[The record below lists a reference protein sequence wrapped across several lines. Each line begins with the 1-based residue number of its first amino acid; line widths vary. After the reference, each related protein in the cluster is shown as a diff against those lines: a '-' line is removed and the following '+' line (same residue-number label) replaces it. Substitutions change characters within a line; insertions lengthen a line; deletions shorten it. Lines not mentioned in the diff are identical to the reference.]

1 MPSAPTLA
9 AFAGASLMLILLPG
23 PAMLFLVARGVAG
36 GRRVGVMSALGV
48 DSATATFVV
57 ATALG
62 LTAVLATSALAL
74 SVVRFVGAG
83 YLVWLGIGVL
93 RRRNG
98 DVAPAA
104 ALPSASAPTRQSDWT
119 SWRQGYVVGIANP
132 KVALFFL
139 AFFPQFLDPA
149 RGSMTVQILVL
160 GAVFVGIGT
169 FFDTSYGAL
178 AGTLSA
184 RMARRR
190 AERTGSARRSARGR
204 IAIGLTYIGLGGFTA
219 ATGTRAL

>member
-9 AFAGASLMLILLPG
+9 AFAGASLLLILFPG

-48 DSATATFVV
+48 ESANASYVV

-74 SVVRFVGAG
+74 SVVRFAGAG
-83 YLVWLGIGVL
+83 YLIWLGIGML
-93 RRRNG
+93 RSRTSQAEVDTPTPVRAVQG
-98 DVAPAA
+98 DWA
-104 ALPSASAPTRQSDWT
+104 
-119 SWRQGYVVGIANP
+119 SWRQGYLVGIANP

-149 RGSMTVQILVL
+149 RGSLTAQILVL
-160 GAVFVGIGT
+160 GAVFVAIGT
-169 FFDTSYGAL
+169 VFDASYGAL

-190 AERTGSARRSARGR
+190 GAGTGSARGKV
-204 IAIGLTYIGLGGFTA
+204 AIGLTYIGLGGFTA

>member
-1 MPSAPTLA
+1 MRRMPSPTTVA
-9 AFAGASLMLILLPG
+9 AFAGASLLLILFPG

-36 GRRVGVMSALGV
+36 GRRAGVMSALGV
-48 DSATATFVV
+48 ESATATFVV

-74 SVVRFVGAG
+74 SVVRYVGAA

-93 RRRNG
+93 RSRG
-98 DVAPAA
+98 ATATVDTPVVTAP
-104 ALPSASAPTRQSDWT
+104 PSDWT
-119 SWRQGYVVGIANP
+119 SWRQGYLVGIANP

-149 RGSMTVQILVL
+149 RGSMTVQILFL
-160 GAVFVGIGT
+160 GAVFVAIGLV
-169 FFDTSYGAL
+169 FDASYGAL
-178 AGTLSA
+178 AGTISA

-190 AERTGSARRSARGR
+190 TGKSSAKGKV
-204 IAIGLTYIGLGGFTA
+204 AIGLTYIGLGGFTA
-219 ATGTRAL
+219 ATGSRTL

>member
-9 AFAGASLMLILLPG
+9 AFAGASVLLILFPG
-23 PAMLFLVARGVAG
+23 PAMLFLVARGAAG

-48 DSATATFVV
+48 NSATATFVV

-74 SVVRFVGAG
+74 SIVRYVGAS
-83 YLVWLGIGVL
+83 YLVWLGISVL
-93 RRRNG
+93 RSRG
-98 DVAPAA
+98 SEASEEAAP
-104 ALPSASAPTRQSDWT
+104 PFAPVRHSDWT
-119 SWRQGYVVGIANP
+119 SWRQGYLVGIANP

-160 GAVFVGIGT
+160 GAVFVGIGLVC
-169 FFDTSYGAL
+169 DASYGAL
-178 AGTLSA
+178 AGTIST
-184 RMARRR
+184 RMARHL
-190 AERTGSARRSARGR
+190 GGKRSAKGKV
-204 IAIGLTYIGLGGFTA
+204 AIGLTYIGLGGLTA
-219 ATGTRAL
+219 ATGSRTL

>member
-1 MPSAPTLA
+1 MPSPTTVA
-9 AFAGASLMLILLPG
+9 AFAGASLLLILLPG
-23 PAMLFLVARGVAG
+23 PAMLFLVARGVSG
-36 GRRVGVMSALGV
+36 GRRAGVMSALGV

-74 SVVRFVGAG
+74 SVVRYVGAA

-93 RRRNG
+93 RSRG
-98 DVAPAA
+98 QATTIEAPVVTAP
-104 ALPSASAPTRQSDWT
+104 PSDFTN
-119 SWRQGYVVGIANP
+119 WRQGYVVGIANP

-149 RGSMTVQILVL
+149 RGSMTGQILVL
-160 GAVFVGIGT
+160 GAVFVAIGVV
-169 FFDTSYGAL
+169 FDATYAAL
-178 AGTLSA
+178 AGTISSRLS
-184 RMARRR
+184 RRHR
-190 AERTGSARRSARGR
+190 PGRGAAKGR

-219 ATGTRAL
+219 ATGSRTL

>member
-9 AFAGASLMLILLPG
+9 AFALASLLLILFPG
-23 PAMLFLVARGVAG
+23 PAMLFLVARGAAG

-48 DSATATFVV
+48 ESATATFVV

-74 SVVRFVGAG
+74 SVVRYLGAG

-93 RRRNG
+93 RSRG
-98 DVAPAA
+98 TVTAA
-104 ALPSASAPTRQSDWT
+104 EAPTVTGPTSDWR
-119 SWRQGYVVGIANP
+119 SWRQGYLVGIANP

-139 AFFPQFLDPA
+139 AFFPQFLDPS
-149 RGSMTVQILVL
+149 RGSLTGQILVL
-160 GAVFVGIGT
+160 GTVFVLIGLA
-169 FFDTSYGAL
+169 FDASYGAL
-178 AGTLSA
+178 AGTISTRLA
-184 RMARRR
+184 RR
-190 AERTGSARRSARGR
+190 AERRGSTSAKGK

-219 ATGTRAL
+219 ATGSRTL

>member
-9 AFAGASLMLILLPG
+9 TFALASLLLILFPG
-23 PAMLFLVARGVAG
+23 PAMLFLVARGAAG

-48 DSATATFVV
+48 ESATATFVV

-74 SVVRFVGAG
+74 SVVRYVGAG
-83 YLVWLGIGVL
+83 YLVWLGIAVL
-93 RRRNG
+93 RSRAT
-98 DVAPAA
+98 VTAAEAPVVTG
-104 ALPSASAPTRQSDWT
+104 PTSDWK
-119 SWRQGYVVGIANP
+119 SWRQGYLVGIANP

-149 RGSMTVQILVL
+149 RGSMTGQILVL
-160 GAVFVGIGT
+160 GALFVVIGLI
-169 FFDTSYGAL
+169 FDASYGAL
-178 AGTLSA
+178 AGTISTRL
-184 RMARRR
+184 ARR
-190 AERTGSARRSARGR
+190 AARRGKSSAKGK

-219 ATGTRAL
+219 ATGSRTL

>member
-9 AFAGASLMLILLPG
+9 AFAGASVLLILFPG
-23 PAMLFLVARGVAG
+23 PAMLFLVARGAAG

-48 DSATATFVV
+48 NSATATFVV

-74 SVVRFVGAG
+74 SIVRYAGAG
-83 YLVWLGIGVL
+83 YLVWLGISVL
-93 RRRNG
+93 RSRG
-98 DVAPAA
+98 SEASDEAAPAF
-104 ALPSASAPTRQSDWT
+104 APVRQSDWT
-119 SWRQGYVVGIANP
+119 SWRQGYLVGIANP

-160 GAVFVGIGT
+160 GAVFVGIGLVC
-169 FFDTSYGAL
+169 DVSYGAL
-178 AGTLSA
+178 AGTIST

-190 AERTGSARRSARGR
+190 GGRRSAKGKV
-204 IAIGLTYIGLGGFTA
+204 AIGLTYIGLGGFTA
-219 ATGTRAL
+219 ATGSRTL

>member
-9 AFAGASLMLILLPG
+9 AFAFASLLLILFPG
-23 PAMLFLVARGVAG
+23 PAMLFLVARGAAG

-48 DSATATFVV
+48 ESATATFVV

-74 SVVRFVGAG
+74 SVVRYVGAG

-93 RRRNG
+93 RSRG
-98 DVAPAA
+98 AVATPV
-104 ALPSASAPTRQSDWT
+104 PTAVVGPTSDWK
-119 SWRQGYVVGIANP
+119 SWRQGYLVGIANP

-149 RGSMTVQILVL
+149 RGSMTGQIVVL
-160 GAVFVGIGT
+160 GAVFVAIGLV
-169 FFDTSYGAL
+169 FDASYGAL
-178 AGTLSA
+178 AGTIST
-184 RMARRR
+184 RMAAR
-190 AERTGSARRSARGR
+190 AQRRGR
-204 IAIGLTYIGLGGFTA
+204 TSTKGKVAIGLTYIGLGGFTA
-219 ATGTRAL
+219 ATGSRTL

>member
-1 MPSAPTLA
+1 MPSAPTLV

-36 GRRVGVMSALGV
+36 GRRVGIMSALGV

-93 RRRNG
+93 RRRG
-98 DVAPAA
+98 VDAVSPVESPTAAPAR
-104 ALPSASAPTRQSDWT
+104 PSDWT
-119 SWRQGYVVGIANP
+119 SWRQG
-132 KVALFFL
+132 
-139 AFFPQFLDPA
+139 
-149 RGSMTVQILVL
+149 
-160 GAVFVGIGT
+160 
-169 FFDTSYGAL
+169 
-178 AGTLSA
+178 
-184 RMARRR
+184 
-190 AERTGSARRSARGR
+190 
-204 IAIGLTYIGLGGFTA
+204 
-219 ATGTRAL
+219 

>member
-9 AFAGASLMLILLPG
+9 TFALASLLLILFPG
-23 PAMLFLVARGVAG
+23 PAMLFLVARGAAG

-48 DSATATFVV
+48 ETATATFVV

-74 SVVRFVGAG
+74 SVVRYVGAA
-83 YLVWLGIGVL
+83 YLIWLGIGVL
-93 RRRNG
+93 RTRG
-98 DVAPAA
+98 ASTTVVAPAV
-104 ALPSASAPTRQSDWT
+104 SAPTSDWT

-149 RGSMTVQILVL
+149 RGSMTGQILVL
-160 GAVFVGIGT
+160 GAVFVTIGLI
-169 FFDTSYGAL
+169 FDASYGAL
-178 AGTLSA
+178 AGTIWSRL
-184 RMARRR
+184 ARRR
-190 AERTGSARRSARGR
+190 GTRSARGKV
-204 IAIGLTYIGLGGFTA
+204 AIGLTYIGLGGFTA
-219 ATGTRAL
+219 VTGSRAL